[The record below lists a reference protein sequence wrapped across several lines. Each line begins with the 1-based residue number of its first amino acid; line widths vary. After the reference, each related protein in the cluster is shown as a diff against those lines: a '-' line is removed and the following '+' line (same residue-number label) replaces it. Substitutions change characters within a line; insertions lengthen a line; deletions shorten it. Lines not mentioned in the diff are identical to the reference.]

1 MMTQNLKQNKNKGS
15 SLLNKGASFICCG
28 TPEYTYL
35 FYKLFSSIIDLL
47 NRSFKLSI
55 LEEKILEKYLKN
67 PITWIGLV
75 LVVTWFLTKSSEF
88 LIFGV
93 CVLLLVF
100 ASQSD

>member
-1 MMTQNLKQNKNKGS
+1 M
-15 SLLNKGASFICCG
+15 
-28 TPEYTYL
+28 
-35 FYKLFSSIIDLL
+35 
-47 NRSFKLSI
+47 
-55 LEEKILEKYLKN
+55 EKYLKN

-88 LIFGV
+88 LILGV